1 MFKDLESTAQH
12 LEEPEHYL
20 GLGGI
25 QAHVT
30 PRDIVTIA
38 AWRKRETREDSATTS
53 LATRSAVVVPIHVDQ
68 GQAVVCWRR
77 WTPTET
83 HEKVPTEDA
92 SLDQEHLKKQQSDR
106 VQIRID

>member
-38 AWRKRETREDSATTS
+38 AWRKRETREDRATTT
-53 LATRSAVVVPIHVDQ
+53 LATRSVVAASIHVDQ
-68 GQAVVCWRR
+68 GKTAICRR
-77 WTPTET
+77 RRTTSEA
-83 HEKVPTEDA
+83 HEKVPTEEA
-92 SLDQEHLKKQQSDR
+92 SLEQEHLKKQQSDR
-106 VQIRID
+106 VQTRIY